1 MPFFEVNNIVH
12 RYLDEG
18 AWHAP
23 ALVFANSLGSDLR
36 IWDDV
41 AARLGPHF
49 RTIRYDKRG
58 HGLTD
63 VAPPPYS
70 ASDLADDVIA
80 LLDELKIE
88 RAVICGVSVGGVIA
102 QALALNHPQRARGL
116 VLCDTGARIGSAES
130 WQQRID
136 MVKASGVESLEKMT
150 MERWFSAGFRD
161 RRRADARGYAN
172 MLRQTTVDG
181 YVGTCAAL
189 RDADFR
195 GKDAN
200 IHCPTLVLCGALDI
214 ATPPELGRE
223 LAGLISESKFALIE
237 NAAHLPCIEQPGA
250 VAGQMLGFFREVKI
264 V

>member
-18 AWHAP
+18 AWNSP

-49 RTIRYDKRG
+49 RMIRYDKRG

-63 VAPPPYS
+63 AAPPPYS

-116 VLCDTGARIGSAES
+116 VLCAPARGSGRRS
-130 WQQRID
+130 RGSRGSTW
-136 MVKASGVESLEKMT
+136 S
-150 MERWFSAGFRD
+150 
-161 RRRADARGYAN
+161 RRAASSPW
-172 MLRQTTVDG
+172 
-181 YVGTCAAL
+181 
-189 RDADFR
+189 
-195 GKDAN
+195 K
-200 IHCPTLVLCGALDI
+200 
-214 ATPPELGRE
+214 
-223 LAGLISESKFALIE
+223 K
-237 NAAHLPCIEQPGA
+237 
-250 VAGQMLGFFREVKI
+250 
-264 V
+264 